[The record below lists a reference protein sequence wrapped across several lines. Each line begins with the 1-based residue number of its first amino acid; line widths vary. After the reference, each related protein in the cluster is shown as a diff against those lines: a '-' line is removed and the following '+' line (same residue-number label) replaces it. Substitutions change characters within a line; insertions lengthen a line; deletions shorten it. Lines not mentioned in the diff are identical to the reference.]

1 LKPQQIVVFKDAG
14 AEAEDV
20 RRLVPR
26 LMINEANTAEFLKI
40 KIPTRTSFPNRL
52 CFYKRF
58 RLGSTMTSTALNSLA
73 RASSAYLRSAM
84 HQPIQWHE
92 WGAEAFAVARRE
104 NKPMLLDIGAV
115 WCHWCHVMDR
125 ESYDDAEIA
134 AIVNQHFIAVK
145 VDRDERPDID
155 SRYQAAVQAVSGQ
168 GGWPLTA
175 FLTPDGKPFYGG
187 TYFPPSDGYGR
198 PSFRRVLLS
207 IANAYAEKHGDVVEQ
222 AKMVESAIAL
232 SESFAGRSGRV
243 SAGVIATIQESAF
256 KMFDP
261 QHGGFGQAPKF
272 PHPSAL
278 DLLIERYAKSP
289 PYRKERDRM
298 GHPDSSE
305 SPDSSERNASLRNLI
320 TTTLE
325 HMARGGVY
333 DQLAGGFHRYSVDE
347 RWVVP
352 HFEKMCYDNSELLK
366 NYVHAYQAT
375 GEEFFADVA
384 RDMIRWMDEWLS
396 DRQRG
401 GFYASQDADISM
413 DDDGDY
419 FTWTLDEARG
429 VLTKEEAEAAAL
441 HYDIN
446 EVGEMHHNPAKNV
459 LYVRAPVEEIARR
472 MNLAPERV
480 RELLATAKKK
490 MYAARLQRPT
500 PYVDKTVYVGWN
512 SLCVSAYLEAAKVL
526 NLAEARRFAL
536 KSLDRVLGEAWKA
549 GSEQKNL
556 AGEAPSAT
564 RTLLHVVSYSDP
576 KASHREVPGLLDD
589 YAFTALACLD
599 AYEATADLS
608 YFKFARAIADAMI
621 ERFYDATS
629 GGFFDSEP
637 VAEGTSLGVLATRR
651 KPLQDSPTPAG
662 NPMAAIALM
671 RLHHYTGDAAYRDK
685 AELTLETFAG
695 VAEQF
700 GIFAATYGIAVVHL
714 VESPLQVVVIA
725 QDGDEDAAG
734 ELHAAAVAAF
744 AFNKSAVRLA
754 ANQAAAEN
762 LPPALAAT
770 IPNLPDLSRKP
781 GSRKS
786 FAVLCSGSA
795 CQPPVSDA
803 ADLRNALEAALHKN

>member
-1 LKPQQIVVFKDAG
+1 
-14 AEAEDV
+14 
-20 RRLVPR
+20 
-26 LMINEANTAEFLKI
+26 MT
-40 KIPTRTSFPNRL
+40 
-52 CFYKRF
+52 
-58 RLGSTMTSTALNSLA
+58 TSTLNSLA
-73 RASSAYLRSAM
+73 HASSAYLRSAM

-92 WGAEAFAVARRE
+92 WGPEAFAAAQRE

-125 ESYDDAEIA
+125 ESYDDPEIA

-155 SRYQAAVQAVSGQ
+155 SRYQTAVQAVSGQ

-222 AKMVESAIAL
+222 AKMVESAIAQ

-243 SAGVIATIQESAF
+243 SAGVVGAIQESAF

-261 QHGGFGQAPKF
+261 EHGGFGQAPKF

-278 DLLIERYAKSP
+278 DLLIERYARTRGKN
-289 PYRKERDRM
+289 
-298 GHPDSSE
+298 DSE
-305 SPDSSERNASLRNLI
+305 LRNVVVS
-320 TTTLE
+320 TLE

-375 GEEFFADVA
+375 GEVFFADVA

-419 FTWTLDEARG
+419 FTWTLDEARAF
-429 VLTKEEAEAAAL
+429 LTKEEAEVAAL

-472 MNLAPERV
+472 MNLAQERV
-480 RELLATAKKK
+480 LEFLATAKKK

-526 NLAEARRFAL
+526 SLPEARRFAL
-536 KSLDRVLGEAWKA
+536 KSLDRVLAEAWKA
-549 GSEQKNL
+549 GSESKKS
-556 AGEAPSAT
+556 AGEAPAAT

-576 KASHREVPGLLDD
+576 KASHRDVPGLLDD

-599 AYEATADLS
+599 AYEASADLS
-608 YFKFARAIADAMI
+608 YFKFAQAIADAMI
-621 ERFYDATS
+621 SRFYDATS

-637 VAEGTSLGVLATRR
+637 PAEGTSLGVLATRR

-662 NPMAAIALM
+662 NPMAAIALV

-685 AELTLETFAG
+685 GGLTLETFAG
-695 VAEQF
+695 IAEQF
-700 GIFAATYGIAVVHL
+700 GIFAATYGIAVIHL
-714 VESPLQVVVIA
+714 LESPVQVVVITE
-725 QDGDEDAAG
+725 DGDEETAS
-734 ELHAAAVAAF
+734 ELYGAAVAPF
-744 AFNKSAVRLA
+744 AFNKSTLRLA
-754 ANQAAAEN
+754 ANQVAAKN

-770 IPNLPDLSRKP
+770 IPNLPELGKSA
-781 GSRKS
+781 SAKS

-795 CQPPVSDA
+795 CQPPVTDPA
-803 ADLRNALEAALHKN
+803 ELRKRLEERQKN